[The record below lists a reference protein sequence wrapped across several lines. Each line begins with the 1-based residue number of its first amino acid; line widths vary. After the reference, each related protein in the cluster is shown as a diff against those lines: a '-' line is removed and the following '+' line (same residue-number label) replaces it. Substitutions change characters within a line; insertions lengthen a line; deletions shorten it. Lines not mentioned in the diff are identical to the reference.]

1 MFENSRKT
9 LFSSLFY
16 PVLTSFLFSAVVLAS
31 ALVSDRVDTT
41 RRSNDAEMANRAS
54 SLRID
59 ASLLSSS
66 CQYLFREEE
75 TLDYLAGEAGEA
87 SLLSQALTS
96 FVSRSS
102 RLIGASFYPLEGL
115 GGVGSYQIGGLVAR
129 ERLFALP
136 EVASFLS
143 DEEKEEMLLVRKE
156 AISASYD
163 FMSYPTESGLLSLF
177 KKGKTAE
184 GEGILVLDYDTV
196 SLLDDILSYDGTSG
210 SSMVYLGVRQGNNL
224 LSRPGSEAEATN
236 GAVVVSSEVKDGI
249 YLEAAFSQEEV
260 ILSSSIIV
268 GIVLVAFSLLSLG
281 YGLVAK
287 GFTRL
292 VFDPLEEINRRMS
305 SFEES

>member
-16 PVLTSFLFSAVVLAS
+16 PVLLSFAFSSLVLAT
-31 ALVSDRVDTT
+31 ALVSDRVETT
-41 RRSNDAEMANRAS
+41 RRSNDAEVANRTSAIR
-54 SLRID
+54 LD

-75 TLDYLAGEAGEA
+75 TINYLSGESGEA

-115 GGVGSYQIGGLVAR
+115 SGVGSYQIGGLVSR

-136 EVASFLS
+136 EVSSFLS
-143 DEEKEEMLLVRKE
+143 NPEKEEMLLVRNE
-156 AISASYD
+156 AISANYD
-163 FMSYPTESGLLSLF
+163 LISYPAESGLLSLF
-177 KKGKTAE
+177 KKGRTAT
-184 GEGILVLDYDTV
+184 GSGLLVLDYDTV
-196 SLLDDILSYDGTSG
+196 SLLDDILSYDGASG
-210 SSMVYLGVRQGNNL
+210 SSLAYLGLRQGETL
-224 LSRPGSEAEATN
+224 LSRPGSEETPAA
-236 GAVVVSSEVKDGI
+236 GASLLSSEVRDGVF
-249 YLEAAFSQEEV
+249 LEASFSEAET
-260 ILSSSIIV
+260 ILSSFV
-268 GIVLVAFSLLSLG
+268 VALVVLLSFFFLSLG
-281 YGLVAK
+281 YGFVAK
-287 GFTRL
+287 TFTRL

>member
-1 MFENSRKT
+1 MFENSRKA

-16 PVLTSFLFSAVVLAS
+16 PVLTSFVFSSLVLAT
-31 ALVSDRVDTT
+31 ALISDRIDTT
-41 RRSNDAEMANRAS
+41 RRSNDAEMANRGS

-75 TLDYLAGEAGEA
+75 TLDYLSGDSGEA

-115 GGVGSYQIGGLVAR
+115 GGVGSYQIGGLVSR
-129 ERLFALP
+129 ETLFGLP
-136 EVASFLS
+136 EVNAFLL
-143 DEEKEEMLLVRKE
+143 DESKDEMLLVRKE

-163 FMSYPTESGLLSLF
+163 FMAYPTEAGLLSLF
-177 KKGKTAE
+177 KKGKTVE
-184 GEGILVLDYDTV
+184 GEGLLVLDYDTV
-196 SLLDDILSYDGTSG
+196 SLLDEILSYDADSG
-210 SSMVYLGVRQGNNL
+210 SDLLNLNVRQGSAVL
-224 LSRPGSEAEATN
+224 RRPGEESSPPSGT
-236 GAVVVSSEVKDGI
+236 AVTAAVRDGV
-249 YLEAAFSQEEV
+249 YLEAVFSDREAIV
-260 ILSSSIIV
+260 SSSLIAI
-268 GIVLVAFSLLSLG
+268 IVLVAFSILSTG
-281 YGLVAK
+281 YGLIAK
-287 GFTRL
+287 RFTRL